1 METRPW
7 LWPVLLVGSLL
18 LATLPGVW
26 ISTDQA
32 YAFAAARRLV
42 EAGSFVLT
50 GPGQVSAPDL
60 PWIPPGPQGE
70 VRTQIHPL
78 VPVLLA
84 PLAWLDSRLGL
95 WGPDISGT
103 FVHALNPVLIVLAV
117 MLAGRR
123 LWRETR
129 RYDAT
134 AFVVL
139 ATGVLW
145 PTYQVA
151 RRGMAEPLLI
161 LLLTMYV
168 CALPDRS
175 FWVRGLALALLP
187 WAHPTG
193 LVLAAALGGLDVLRQ
208 GRAAWREAIAG
219 AASTLLFLGMWNY
232 AFHGHW
238 LKGGYASLEPSGG
251 AFSVHSAWSGIGF
264 QLAEVLG
271 NPMPLAATLVVGS
284 AHGRWERLRDL
295 APGYLA
301 LLTLLLLFSTHYFRV
316 PGEPTR
322 HLAVV
327 WPMVHI
333 GLARAWP
340 TQLWAR
346 RLLWGLLVA
355 QAVLS
360 IHWFFRF
367 DGRYWEGPAG
377 LFYPGVLWV
386 KLAIDGRPGL
396 AALGLLPALFAL
408 VALLATLRSLA
419 KAASG
424 EADMSAPLAR
434 GASERASTRGA
445 PTRASS

>member
-1 METRPW
+1 MEARPARPW

-26 ISTDQA
+26 ILTDQA
-32 YAFAAARRLV
+32 YAFAAARRLA
-42 EAGSFVLT
+42 EAGSFVLA
-50 GPGQVSAPDL
+50 GPGQGSAPDL
-60 PWIPPGPQGE
+60 SWIAPGPQGE
-70 VRTQIHPL
+70 VRTQIYPL

-95 WGPDISGT
+95 WGAGLSGT
-103 FVHALNPVLIVLAV
+103 FVHVLNPGLIVLAV
-117 MLAGRR
+117 LMAGRR
-123 LWRETR
+123 LWRETG

-134 AFVVL
+134 VFVVL

-145 PTYQVA
+145 PTHQVA

-175 FWVRGLALALLP
+175 SRVRGLALALLP

-193 LVLAAALGGLDVLRQ
+193 LVLGAALGGLAVLRQ
-208 GRAAWREAIAG
+208 GRAAWREAVAG
-219 AASTLLFLGMWNY
+219 ASSTLLLLGLWNY
-232 AFHGHW
+232 GFHGHW

-251 AFSVHSAWSGIGF
+251 AFGVHSLWSGLVF
-264 QLAEVLG
+264 QLAEVLE
-271 NPMPLAATLVVGS
+271 NPMPLAATLVVLAS
-284 AHGRWERLRDL
+284 AYGRWQRLRDL

-301 LLTLLLLFSTHYFRV
+301 LFTLLLLFSTHYFHV
-316 PGEPTR
+316 AGEPTR

-340 TQLWAR
+340 AQPWAR
-346 RLLWGLLVA
+346 RLLWGLLIA

-360 IHWFFRF
+360 IHWFVAL
-367 DGRYWEGPAG
+367 DGRYWEGPG
-377 LFYPGVLWV
+377 GFFYPGVLWV
-386 KLAIDGRPGL
+386 KLAIDGRLGL
-396 AALGLLPALFAL
+396 AALGLLPVLLAL
-408 VALLATLRSLA
+408 VALIATLRSLNN
-419 KAASG
+419 
-424 EADMSAPLAR
+424 APT
-434 GASERASTRGA
+434 ETGA
-445 PTRASS
+445 PTGASV